1 MGDIEINFDG
11 IIVTHLISDYSGTLY
26 DIDFN
31 PREKYTDL
39 YKFLVELRMHL
50 HITLLECQYKTP
62 ALRVFFSVGIES
74 GMESVPL
81 FLKYEKITS
90 RGRCINE
97 LSEVEEVM
105 EQLLL
110 DVIKSYA
117 DYKKHLP
124 QLKINI
130 LEANIHIVSVT
141 DNYRKWGS
149 NSLEVI
155 GRNGRFGHKFRAA
168 LAIQN
173 CRMCLFYRDFNFLF
187 K

>member
-11 IIVTHLISDYSGTLY
+11 FIVTHLISDYSGTLY

-39 YKFLVELRMHL
+39 YKFLAELRMHL
-50 HITLLECQYKTP
+50 HITLIECQYKTP
-62 ALRVFFSVGIES
+62 ALRAFFSIAIET
-74 GMESVPL
+74 GLDSVR
-81 FLKYEKITS
+81 FLMYETINS

-97 LSEVEEVM
+97 AGEIEDVM

-110 DVIKSYA
+110 DVVKSYA
-117 DYKKHLP
+117 DNKKHVP

-141 DNYRKWGS
+141 DNYLKWGA
-149 NSLEVI
+149 NSVDVI
-155 GRNGRFGHKFRAA
+155 GRNRRFGHKFRAA
-168 LAIQN
+168 LAIPN
-173 CRMCLFYRDFNFLF
+173 CRMRLFYRYLIFVF
-187 K
+187 